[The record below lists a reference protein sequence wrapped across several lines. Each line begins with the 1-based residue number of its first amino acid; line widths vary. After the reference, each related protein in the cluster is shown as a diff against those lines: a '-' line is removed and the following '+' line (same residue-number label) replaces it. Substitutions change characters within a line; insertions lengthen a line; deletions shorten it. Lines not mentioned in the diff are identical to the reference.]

1 LRVSAG
7 RLAIVV
13 VLVATIAPVIA
24 PVIATGAGEPASKNY
39 QTRFAAL
46 KPPVSGLSVTT
57 EGGDKYLVVKNGT
70 GKTVEVPGYDGEP
83 YLRFL
88 PNGKVEANA
97 SSPAKYLNGIRFG
110 TPDSVQIPRSAL
122 LGGKPKWQQV
132 ATGGTYRWFDHRI
145 HWMDK
150 KPPPIV
156 KDESKRTKIFDW
168 KVPARV
174 GGTPVTMLGTLTW
187 VPAADASSGLSTGA
201 IALIAV
207 AVLALLA
214 LIALLIRRRRGPAP
228 AGTARR
234 EKAAKEAW

>member
-1 LRVSAG
+1 MRVSLA
-7 RLAIVV
+7 RLSTVV
-13 VLVATIAPVIA
+13 ALVALIAPA
-24 PVIATGAGEPASKNY
+24 FARAAGEPSTKNY

-46 KPPVSGLSVTT
+46 APPVSGLAVTT
-57 EGGDKYLVVKNGT
+57 EGGDKYLVVKNRT
-70 GKTVEVPGYDGEP
+70 DKTVLIPGYDGEP

-88 PNGKVEANA
+88 PNGEVDANA
-97 SSPAKYLNGIRFG
+97 NSPAKYLNGIRFG
-110 TPDSVQIPRSAL
+110 TPDAVQIPRSAL

-156 KDESKRTKIFDW
+156 KDQGKRTKIFDW

-174 GGTPVTMLGTLTW
+174 GGAPVTMLGTLTW
-187 VPAADASSGLSTGA
+187 IPAGDSSSGLSTGA
-201 IALIAV
+201 IALIVV
-207 AVLALLA
+207 AVLALLGV
-214 LIALLIRRRRGPAP
+214 IAVLLRRRGPTAP
-228 AGTARR
+228 ADTPRRR